1 MRHPAFTNCHLEYHA
16 GGPQAV
22 NFPGMP
28 AAGVPSQ
35 EGCARHT
42 LRDCDPCRQNS
53 VAVARLVSVA
63 YSVRRGLAPS
73 HAAAGRNERRHHNR
87 VALTRF
93 DPRSSAFISGSQAVV
108 RGSCPVTRRYA
119 LTGTLQTACS
129 MLQSRNILFSGQEPG
144 GRRREFSRKKRKRT
158 KKRAHPAFAYFPGSW
173 GRCPQTPEVYRL
185 APRA

>member
-73 HAAAGRNERRHHNR
+73 HAAAGRNERHRRNHF
-87 VALTRF
+87 ALSGF
-93 DPRSSAFISGSQAVV
+93 DPRSSAFTSGSQAVV
-108 RGSCPVTRRYA
+108 RDSCPVTRRYA
-119 LTGTLQTACS
+119 LTGTLQTAFSVASVVGIPCVPC
-129 MLQSRNILFSGQEPG
+129 LVSRGPFGIG
-144 GRRREFSRKKRKRT
+144 GWNRRSSLVARIRNAVGG
-158 KKRAHPAFAYFPGSW
+158 AHPAAATRPGLPSDNT
-173 GRCPQTPEVYRL
+173 PQ
-185 APRA
+185 